1 MPDDNVATIRRL
13 YDALEARDASVI
25 QEVFAPAPRS
35 GRALSFRGAATTKAV
50 TACSRS
56 S

>member
-13 YDALEARDASVI
+13 YDALMARDAIVI
-25 QEVFAPAPRS
+25 QEIFAPDATISQSPELPW
-35 GRALSFRGAATTKAV
+35 GATTQAT

-56 S
+56 F